1 MIILFDIGGTK
12 TRIATSV
19 DGQTFGE
26 PTIFSTP
33 ADYDEAMSTISSR
46 ALDLAGGQRI
56 EKVCGGIR
64 AYERHTGRMRA
75 HPTFPLW
82 TGQDIRASLER
93 AFQTELYIEND
104 SALAAL
110 GEASDGAGKGHK
122 IVAYLTVSTG
132 VGGAR
137 VVNGHIDEN
146 SYGFEPGHQ
155 IIDGVRT
162 LEGLVSGTA
171 VEKKYKCSPKEIGD
185 PAIWQELARL
195 LALGINN
202 TVVHWSPDVVILGG
216 SMLNEIGIPIAA
228 VRDQVSSLLT
238 VFGAPPPIEH
248 SALGDLG
255 GLHGAL
261 TLSRLHK

>member
-1 MIILFDIGGTK
+1 MILLFDIGGTK
-12 TRIATSV
+12 TRLAASE
-19 DGQTFGE
+19 DGRTFEE
-26 PTIFSTP
+26 PIIFSTP
-33 ADYDEAMSTISSR
+33 AQYDEAISTISSQ
-46 ALDLAGGQRI
+46 ALDLAGGRRI

-64 AYERHTGRMRA
+64 AYERHTGRMRS

-82 TGQDIRASLER
+82 TGQDIRAGLNR

-110 GEASDGAGKGHK
+110 GEACDGVGKGYS
-122 IVAYLTVSTG
+122 IVAYLTISTG

-137 VVNGHIDEN
+137 IVNGCIDAN

-185 PAIWQELARL
+185 PAIWQELARY

-202 TVVHWSPDVVILGG
+202 TIVHWSPDVVVLGG

-228 VRDQVSSLLT
+228 VRDQLASILT
-238 VFGAPPPIEH
+238 VFGTLPLIEH

-261 TLSRLHK
+261 ALARAHT